1 MKHVVIIG
9 GGFAGLNVAKELG
22 NRKEVRVTLLD
33 KHNFHLFQPLLYQVA
48 MAALNAGEIAYP
60 LRMMLS
66 KYKNVTVLKGIVKT
80 VDPVTRTIFTD
91 FGELSYDTL
100 VMACGTKHHY
110 FGHNE
115 WEEFA
120 PGLKT
125 IAQAAEIRRRVMEA
139 YENAER
145 SLDPEEKKKLLTFVI
160 VGGGPT
166 GVELAGSIGEMSR
179 HYLSKYFKN
188 IDPTQIRIYI
198 AHSAPRILQTFSPEL
213 SAKATEA
220 LAKLGVEVLSCC
232 VVTKI
237 DENGVQIG
245 TGRIDAGTVLWAAGV
260 RATSIG
266 KTIGFETDRSGRIIV
281 GQDLSVPGN
290 PDVFIGG
297 DQAHFELP
305 DGSILP
311 GLASV
316 ALQEGQAIGR
326 NILNDIQGKPR
337 KPFVYNDKGQMA
349 TIGKNIAIAERGNVR
364 LSGLPAWIIWLAV
377 HLYYLSGAKHRLFV
391 LLQWGWSYFTFGHG
405 ARIVNKEWRFY
416 PTVPE
421 KAEPAEKE
429 ELVADQACLITN
441 VDPSGRGPNNPA
453 ASSRTD

>member
-1 MKHVVIIG
+1 MRHIVIVG

-22 NRKEVRVTLLD
+22 NRKDVRVTLID
-33 KHNFHLFQPLLYQVA
+33 KNNFHLFQPLLYQVA

-66 KYKNVTVLKGIVKT
+66 RFKNVTVFKGVVKT
-80 VDPVTRTIFTD
+80 VDPVKKIVFTD

-100 VMACGTKHHY
+100 VMACGAKHHY

-125 IAQAAEIRRRVMEA
+125 IAQAAEIRRRVMDA

-145 SLDPEEKKKLLTFVI
+145 SQDPEEKRKLLTFVI

-179 HYLSKYFKN
+179 YYLSKYFKN
-188 IDPTQIRIYI
+188 IDPKQVRIFI
-198 AHSAPRILQTFSPEL
+198 AQSSPRLLQTFSPEL
-213 SAKATEA
+213 SDKATRA
-220 LAKLGVEVLSCC
+220 LAKLGVEVLTCC
-232 VVTKI
+232 KVTRI
-237 DENGVQIG
+237 DADGVQIG
-245 TGRIDAGTVLWAAGV
+245 SERIAAGTVLWAAGV

-266 KTIGFETDRSGRIIV
+266 KTIGFETDKTGRIV
-281 GQDLSVPGN
+281 VTEDLSVPGY
-290 PDVFIGG
+290 PDVFAGG

-305 DGSILP
+305 DGKVLP

-316 ALQEGQAIGR
+316 ALQEGRSIGR
-326 NILNDIQGKPR
+326 NILSDIEGKRR
-337 KPFVYNDKGQMA
+337 KPFAYNDKGQMA
-349 TIGKNIAIAERGNVR
+349 TIGKNSAIAERGNVK
-364 LSGLPAWIIWLAV
+364 LDGLPAWIIWLAV
-377 HLYYLSGAKHRLFV
+377 HLYYLSTFKHRLFV
-391 LLQWGWSYFTFGHG
+391 LMQWGWSYFTFGHG

-416 PTVPE
+416 PNLPE
-421 KAEPAEKE
+421 TAEPAEKE
-429 ELVADQACLITN
+429 ELKPNTECLI
-441 VDPSGRGPNNPA
+441 PSGEPPGNQR
-453 ASSRTD
+453 

>member
-1 MKHVVIIG
+1 MKHVVIVG

-22 NRKEVRVTLLD
+22 NRNGVRVTLLD
-33 KHNFHLFQPLLYQVA
+33 KNNFHLFQPLLYQVA

-66 KYKNVTVLKGIVKT
+66 RYRNVTVLKGVVKT
-80 VDPVTRTIFTD
+80 VDPLNKRVVTD
-91 FGELSYDTL
+91 FGEIAYDTL

-125 IAQAAEIRRRVMEA
+125 IAQAAEIRRRVMDA

-145 SLDPEEKKKLLTFVI
+145 TLDPGEKRKLLTFVV

-179 HYLSKYFKN
+179 RYLSKYFKN
-188 IDPTQIRIYI
+188 IDPEQVRIFI
-198 AHSAPRILQTFSPEL
+198 AHSKPRILQTFSPEL
-213 SAKATEA
+213 SEKATRA
-220 LAKLGVEVLSCC
+220 LAKLGVEVLTCC
-232 VVTKI
+232 KVTRI
-237 DENGVQIG
+237 DADGVQIG
-245 TGRIDAGTVLWAAGV
+245 NERIDAGTVLWAAGV

-266 KTIGFETDRSGRIIV
+266 KTIGFDTDRSGRIV
-281 GQDLSVPGN
+281 VTEELSVPGYH
-290 PDVFIGG
+290 DIFAGG

-305 DGSILP
+305 DGTTLP

-316 ALQEGQAIGR
+316 ALQEGQSIGR
-326 NILNDIQGKPR
+326 NILNDIEGKPR
-337 KPFVYNDKGQMA
+337 KPFVYRDKGQMA
-349 TIGKNIAIAERGNVR
+349 TIGKNSAIAEKGGMK

-377 HLYYLSGAKHRLFV
+377 HLYYLSCFKHRLFV
-391 LLQWGWSYFTFGHG
+391 LMQWGWSYFTFGHG

-416 PTVPE
+416 PNLPE

-429 ELVADQACLITN
+429 ELLPERECPLP
-441 VDPSGRGPNNPA
+441 PSGA
-453 ASSRTD
+453 AGGKG